1 MPIAAPIVS
10 SGGKCFRPGLRTRS
24 LDGEPKRPEI
34 ICGQFRAALGRWAV
48 GAGNA
53 RGVHVP
59 FGVDG
64 GPATAPS
71 RETSRRIEIDD
82 EGVGAGGQL
91 TRGRRN

>member
-1 MPIAAPIVS
+1 MPIATPIVS
-10 SGGKCFRPGLRTRS
+10 SGGKCFRPGLHTCS
-24 LDGEPKRPEI
+24 LDGEPKRSEI
-34 ICGQFRAALGRWAV
+34 ICGQFRAALGRLAV
-48 GAGNA
+48 RAGNT

-64 GPATAPS
+64 DPATTPP